1 MPVNNNVDVDWTVA
15 PTHTHTESRGRKK
28 NETKRKNEVDER
40 EKERKKKSQSFDPT
54 PRRRECVF
62 NAHTHGCAQCAIDKQ
77 RRYSTHRQSERE
89 RDEFEWGKR
98 GREKEREEGIKR
110 RRGEG
115 GTTRT
120 IIDDRR
126 E

>member
-28 NETKRKNEVDER
+28 NETKRTNEVDER
-40 EKERKKKSQSFDPT
+40 GKEKGGGEVKKKERKKKSQSFDPT

-89 RDEFEWGKR
+89 TNSNGEKGDERK
-98 GREKEREEGIKR
+98 REKKE
-110 RRGEG
+110 
-115 GTTRT
+115 
-120 IIDDRR
+120 
-126 E
+126 